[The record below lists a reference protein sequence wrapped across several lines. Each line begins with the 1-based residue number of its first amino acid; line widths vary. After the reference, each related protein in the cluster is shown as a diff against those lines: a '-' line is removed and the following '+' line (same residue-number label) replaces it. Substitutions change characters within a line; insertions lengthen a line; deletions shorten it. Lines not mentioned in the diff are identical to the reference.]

1 MEPHYSHF
9 ASQRETQI
17 DDENRKNFFREINP
31 DTQKADGHN
40 SVELQCNLENCN
52 NLF

>member
-40 SVELQCNLENCN
+40 CGIAVQFGKL
-52 NLF
+52 